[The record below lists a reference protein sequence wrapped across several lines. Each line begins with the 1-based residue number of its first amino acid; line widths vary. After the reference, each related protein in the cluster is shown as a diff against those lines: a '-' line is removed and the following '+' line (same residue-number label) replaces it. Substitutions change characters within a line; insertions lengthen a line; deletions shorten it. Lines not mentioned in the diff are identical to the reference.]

1 LLKTNICAVPPEILT
16 AGFARRRIESA
27 NTMTRTE
34 IKEHITTITL
44 DRPEKLNAFSGTM
57 REELLDAL
65 RAAAGDRNC
74 RVVVI
79 TGAGRAFCAG
89 GDIEY
94 MSGLQKNGDVEA
106 FRKLLDAG
114 RDIVTQIAEMPK
126 PVIASVNG
134 VAAGAGCNLA
144 LACDYRIAS
153 DNAKLGE
160 TFVKI
165 GIHPDWGGT
174 WFLPRLVG
182 PSRALEL
189 LTTGRMVDAAEA
201 LAIGM
206 VDRVV
211 PLSDLPS
218 HTTSLA
224 HAIAAGPPH
233 AIADIKRAIAA
244 SRTNS
249 LLAQVELESEHQVR
263 AFLSRD
269 AAEGISA
276 FFEKRA
282 ARFSGS

>member
-1 LLKTNICAVPPEILT
+1 MIRSET
-16 AGFARRRIESA
+16 ESL
-27 NTMTRTE
+27 
-34 IKEHITTITL
+34 ITIITL

-57 REELLDAL
+57 REELLEAL
-65 RAAAGDRNC
+65 RAAGDDSGC

-89 GDIEY
+89 GDVEY
-94 MSGLQKNGDVEA
+94 MSGLQKKGDVGS

-114 RDIVTQIAEMPK
+114 RDIVTQIAGMPK

-189 LTTGRMVDAAEA
+189 LMTGRMVDAAEA

-211 PLSDLPS
+211 PLDDLREQ
-218 HTTSLA
+218 TMTLA
-224 HAIAAGPPH
+224 RAIAQGPPQ
-233 AIADIKRAIAA
+233 AIADIKRALAA

-269 AAEGISA
+269 AAEGMAA
-276 FFEKRA
+276 FFEKRVA
-282 ARFSGS
+282 KFEGR